1 MKTKSLL
8 FLASLFVFS
17 ACSSITLSPVNFAW
31 PIENVV
37 TTDSDGNVVIDRYST
52 EFNAANLFKAEFGDS
67 TDVANKEIRIIRDQL
82 GYYVMTAKGFMNV
95 YVFEVKDGAFKL
107 ANKVFVTKNGL
118 SNPALNQREPYIEV
132 MDGNEKYVIGTKGT
146 ARQK

>member
-8 FLASLFVFS
+8 FLASLFILS
-17 ACSSITLSPVNFAW
+17 ACSSVTLSPANFAW

-37 TTDSDGNVVIDRYST
+37 TTDGDGNVIIDRYST

-67 TDVANKEIRIIRDQL
+67 TNVANKQIRIIRDQL

-95 YVFEVKDGAFKL
+95 YVFEIDNGTFTL
-107 ANKVFVTKNGL
+107 ANKVFVTKEGL
-118 SNPALNQREPYIEV
+118 NNPAFNQRQPYIEV
-132 MDGNEKYVIGTKGT
+132 LDGDNKYVIGTKGT